1 MVIEDQFRL
10 MVKRHEGLIRSV
22 CVGFSRGDMELCS
35 DLMQEAVTGMW
46 LRFTHREARM
56 FAAAQG
62 VWVYWQ
68 THHFA
73 SQALRRWK
81 TGSMAPG
88 DVPDVAVEE
97 SAEEALALELAADLA
112 GRERQLF
119 DLLRQGYRNEEMAE
133 RLGLS
138 LATTKRVRASMLV
151 SMRRR
156 AVALGMTTDTK
167 HNDDGE
173 E

>member
-81 TGSMAPG
+81 AGSMTLG

-97 SAEEALALELAADLA
+97 SAEEALAVELAADLA

-119 DLLRQGYRNEEMAE
+119 DLLRQGYQQRGDGRTAGAE
-133 RLGLS
+133 PGHDEARARQHAGVDA
-138 LATTKRVRASMLV
+138 ATGRGA
-151 SMRRR
+151 
-156 AVALGMTTDTK
+156 G
-167 HNDDGE
+167 NDDGYKT
-173 E
+173 

>member
-22 CVGFSRGDMELCS
+22 CVGFSRGDMELCG

-46 LRFTHREARM
+46 LRFKHREARM

-81 TGSMAPG
+81 TGSMTPG
-88 DVPDVAVEE
+88 EVPETAAEE
-97 SAEEALALELAADLA
+97 SAEETLAEELAADRLTGCLRWGKVKNRKIILA
-112 GRERQLF
+112 G
-119 DLLRQGYRNEEMAE
+119 AE
-133 RLGLS
+133 I
-138 LATTKRVRASMLV
+138 LV
-151 SMRRR
+151 FLHRF
-156 AVALGMTTDTK
+156 L
-167 HNDDGE
+167 
-173 E
+173 

>member
-1 MVIEDQFRL
+1 

-22 CVGFSRGDMELCS
+22 CVGFSRGDMDLCS

-81 TGSMAPG
+81 TGSMTPG
-88 DVPDVAVEE
+88 EVPDVAVEE
-97 SAEEALALELAADLA
+97 SAEEALAVELAADLA

-138 LATTKRVRASMLV
+138 LATTKRVRASMLA

>member
-22 CVGFSRGDMELCS
+22 CVGFSRGDMELCG

-46 LRFTHREARM
+46 LRFKHREARM

-81 TGSMAPG
+81 TGSMTPG
-88 DVPDVAVEE
+88 EVPETGG
-97 SAEEALALELAADLA
+97 
-112 GRERQLF
+112 GRERRG
-119 DLLRQGYRNEEMAE
+119 DAGRGTGGRPAD
-133 RLGLS
+133 G
-138 LATTKRVRASMLV
+138 V
-151 SMRRR
+151 SE
-156 AVALGMTTDTK
+156 VGK
-167 HNDDGE
+167 S
-173 E
+173 

>member
-22 CVGFSRGDMELCS
+22 CVGLSRGEMDLCS
-35 DLMQEAVTGMW
+35 DLMQAGVTGMW

-81 TGSMAPG
+81 TGSMTPG

-138 LATTKRVRASMLV
+138 LATTKRVRASMLA

-156 AVALGMTTDTK
+156 AAALGMTTDTK

>member
-22 CVGFSRGDMELCS
+22 CVGFSRGDMELCG

-81 TGSMAPG
+81 TG
-88 DVPDVAVEE
+88 
-97 SAEEALALELAADLA
+97 
-112 GRERQLF
+112 
-119 DLLRQGYRNEEMAE
+119 
-133 RLGLS
+133 
-138 LATTKRVRASMLV
+138 LATTKRVRASMLA
-151 SMRRR
+151 SMRQR
-156 AVALGMTTDTK
+156 AAALGMMTETK
-167 HNDDGE
+167 HNDYGE